1 MTALV
6 PAADSAASQQAVVD
20 AALLLLGQMGL
31 SPEDLLVVPR
41 ERPVLSTFAEYVPV
55 VSAEPDH
62 RPRHGPGPGRLG
74 TGTDQTVGSRRRTGT
89 GPRAGRARR
98 RFSSAAV

>member
-31 SPEDLLVVPR
+31 SPEDLLLVPR
-41 ERPVLSTFAEYVPV
+41 ERPVLPTFAEYVPV
-55 VSAEPDH
+55 VSGETAVVL
-62 RPRHGPGPGRLG
+62 R
-74 TGTDQTVGSRRRTGT
+74 TDQGRPMIVCAPDDRAP
-89 GPRAGRARR
+89 PRGRACGCQGNPGQDCLAGREAP
-98 RFSSAAV
+98 